1 VHRWIE
7 MACFITPLLTGII
20 VELARRLW
28 RNSSRVKLYLLSKML
43 LLGSLLLV
51 VEHAWHGEV
60 TVYPPFLT
68 AMQNPSDIPVLI
80 NEVISVG
87 GAMTLVVTATWG
99 AIVSLSRR
107 IEASVKTP
115 VRITST
121 LRGA

>member
-1 VHRWIE
+1 

-20 VELARRLW
+20 VELVKRMW
-28 RNSSRVKLYLLSKML
+28 RNSFKARLDLLGKML
-43 LLGSLLLV
+43 LLGSLLLI

-60 TVYPPFLT
+60 SIYPPFLT